1 LTEAGTGGKNTSM
14 AIPRKGQ
21 KKTWRRR
28 IAAHR
33 GASREAPENTR
44 SAFDAA
50 LLPGIFGMEFDVQL
64 SADGIPVIFH
74 DRTLS
79 RVGGGRRHVSD
90 CRLRD
95 LRSLDFG
102 AWFAP
107 SFAGEPLMTL
117 DALLRRYRR
126 RTVLFI
132 EIKSR
137 PRDRLSGRHLTLTKK
152 VLASIARLVPADKRD
167 SVHILS
173 FDRQVLETAANLAPG
188 LNYVFNVES
197 PRSFAPSLR
206 PRGVRLKGCCLPVA
220 KLTPRFSARVHRLGL
235 EILTYSCNVP
245 RQALHALRAGAD
257 ILLTDDPRWLSTY
270 LSRRAASDE
279 TQI

>member
-1 LTEAGTGGKNTSM
+1 LTEIATDGKNSSM
-14 AIPRKGQ
+14 LKPRKGP
-21 KKTWRRR
+21 TDPWRER
-28 IAAHR
+28 IVAHR

-50 LLPGIFGMEFDVQL
+50 LRSGIYGMEFDVQL
-64 SADGIPVIFH
+64 SADGVAVIYH

-79 RVGGGRRHVSD
+79 RVGGGRRRIAD
-90 CRLRD
+90 CSLRE

-102 AWFAP
+102 AWFDP

-117 DALLRRYRR
+117 DAVLRRYHRR
-126 RTVLFI
+126 SALFI

-152 VLASIARLVPADKRD
+152 VLASVARLVPPGLRD

-173 FDRQVLETAANLAPG
+173 FDRQVLETAAHHAPQ
-188 LNYVFNVES
+188 LKYVFNVDS

-206 PRGVRLKGCCLPVA
+206 PRGVPLKGCCLPVA
-220 KLTPRFSARVHRLGL
+220 KLTPRFSGTLRRQGL
-235 EILTYSCNVP
+235 ETMTYSCNVP
-245 RQALHALRAGAD
+245 RQAIKALREGAD
-257 ILLTDDPRWLSTY
+257 LLFSDDPRWLLDY
-270 LSRRAASDE
+270 LSRRTETDAA
-279 TQI
+279 QI